1 MADHLFENQTITQ
14 EGLNLIAHAT
24 ASDAIVYTKALSNAT
39 VPADPSNVSSY
50 SGKVGTIASAS
61 SSGNAARITLEFKNS
76 DTTSSQAVKCVALM
90 GRLQSE
96 SGDGVIVAY
105 CSSGESSITLP
116 SSLDAPCVTRFV
128 VNLVMSAGSDSTI
141 NVVESGVASLSD
153 LSRFVSLHVAG
164 DPTTGES
171 QVIRGNK
178 TFADHATFNSLVVAE
193 NGLTSKKDLNITR
206 MNVLDNDSSVLGSLG
221 NGGGGKVVLSMK
233 KSYPIFISNSN
244 ATVNVSGSSINF
256 TATSGGVNVSGASI
270 NLTAQSGG
278 VNVDGRLLPVQE
290 YSWLG
295 DSDHVWFYAHI
306 NELTAEEVTASTYG
320 GAATQIKSDRVNGL
334 YLIDSGGENLSSV
347 SPKDLSDI
355 IVNKAFAMVGHNS
368 RVGVGEIC
376 YIDLTRGLDDVRN
389 VSFTIPRGTT
399 VGTGV
404 TYSASSNTFH
414 LRALRQGSS
423 WLLADGYRFVI
434 LSSAVMPAVGEIQT
448 ADNVRTTV
456 LAACVNGD

>member
-1 MADHLFENQTITQ
+1 MADHLFENQTITS

-24 ASDAIVYTKALSNAT
+24 AADAIVYTKALSNAT

-50 SGKVGTIASAS
+50 SGKVGTIASLS
-61 SSGNAARITLEFKNS
+61 SSGNAARITLAFENS
-76 DTTSSQAVKCVALM
+76 DTMSSQAVKCVALM

-128 VNLVMSAGSDSTI
+128 VNLVMSAGSNSTI

-153 LSRFVSLHVAG
+153 LSRFVSTHKVG
-164 DPTTGES
+164 SSEGEA
-171 QVIRGNK
+171 QTIRGAK
-178 TFADHATFNSLVVAE
+178 TFTDQATFDVKVIATNGVAAQ
-193 NGLTSKKDLNITR
+193 GLSRFPKI
-206 MNVLDNDSSVLGSLG
+206 
-221 NGGGGKVVLSMK
+221 
-233 KSYPIFISNSN
+233 ISNYLEARDGQDQTIFN
-244 ATVNVSGSSINF
+244 LNVSAN
-256 TATSGGVNVSGASI
+256 GASI
-270 NLTAQSGG
+270 VSSVPLTIGAGNNVLLLVSSNG
-278 VNVDGRLLPVQE
+278 VFIDGRLLPVQE
-290 YSWLG
+290 YSYLG

-306 NELTAEEVTASTYG
+306 NELAAEEVTASAYG
-320 GAATQIKSDRVNGL
+320 GAATQIKSNRANGI
-334 YLIDSGGENLSSV
+334 YLIDSGGVNLSSV

-355 IVNKAFAMVGHNS
+355 IANKAFGLVGDES

-376 YIDLTRGLDDVRN
+376 YIDLTRGLEDVRN

-404 TYSASSNTFH
+404 TFSASSNTFH

-423 WLLADGYRFVI
+423 PLLADNYRFVI
-434 LSSAVMPAVGEIQT
+434 LSSAVMPAVGASQT

>member
-1 MADHLFENQTITQ
+1 MADHLFENQTITS

-24 ASDAIVYTKALSNAT
+24 AADAIVYTKALSNAT

-61 SSGNAARITLEFKNS
+61 SSGNAARITLEFGNS
-76 DTTSSQAVKCVALM
+76 DTMSSQAVKCVALM

-116 SSLDAPCVTRFV
+116 SSSDAPCVTRFV

-153 LSRFVSLHVAG
+153 LSRFVSTHKVG
-164 DPTTGES
+164 SSEGEA
-171 QVIRGNK
+171 QTIRGAK
-178 TFADHATFNSLVVAE
+178 TFADQATFDVKVIATNGVAAQ
-193 NGLTSKKDLNITR
+193 GLSRFPKI
-206 MNVLDNDSSVLGSLG
+206 
-221 NGGGGKVVLSMK
+221 
-233 KSYPIFISNSN
+233 ISNYLEARDGQDQTIFN
-244 ATVNVSGSSINF
+244 LNVS
-256 TATSGGVNVSGASI
+256 ASGASI
-270 NLTAQSGG
+270 VSSVPLTIGTGNNVLLLVSSNG
-278 VNVDGRLLPVQE
+278 VYIDGRLLPVQE

-306 NELTAEEVTASTYG
+306 NELTAEEVSASAYG
-320 GAATQIKSDRVNGL
+320 GAATQIKSDRVTGI
-334 YLIDSGGENLSSV
+334 YLIDSGEVNLSSV

-355 IVNKAFAMVGHNS
+355 IVNKAFSMVGHNS

-404 TYSASSNTFH
+404 TFSASSNTFH

-423 WLLADGYRFVI
+423 TLLTSGYRFVI
-434 LSSAVMPAVGEIQT
+434 LSSAVMPAVGESQT
-448 ADNVRTTV
+448 ADKVRTTV